1 MFRLSGKQDETI
13 EWDNVLSLLEDDDQL
28 AAIEKKFPATE
39 RNSFLDSLRHLNPDL
54 TERLRGA
61 GRQLN
66 SAAKLVNW
74 PTVAVAGMLN
84 SGKTSLVATF
94 LSEEGRSRSLR

>member
-54 TERLRGA
+54 ADRLRGA

-66 SAAKLVNW
+66 SAPRNSLTG
-74 PTVAVAGMLN
+74 PRSPLRECSTAGKPVL
-84 SGKTSLVATF
+84 LR
-94 LSEEGRSRSLR
+94 LS